1 MKQVWQGCEVSKH
14 QGVLTVKLKQGCEIK
29 KRVHKDKKGVC

>member
-14 QGVLTVKLKQGCEIK
+14 QGYS
-29 KRVHKDKKGVC
+29 